1 MTKIRKNERSWAI
14 EIISQINRIAETND
28 LRIKR
33 AGGESTISVSNV
45 KRMFPDVILYGD
57 GDLTSILQGWE
68 LKMPDVPITDEMFV
82 RDAQRKARVLGL
94 DSCVIWN
101 FTYAQ
106 LFILDKKTDEFHV
119 AVQWEN
125 LHIVNREDVA
135 IYRQEWE
142 RTLKDVVLA
151 VNGFLASHTI
161 KRATIENVLSQSA
174 IDHLV
179 NENKTLVADNYKQ
192 AATEN
197 VLIKAELEQW
207 WKEVSEEYRFDEMDM
222 YQAYAKTVIIRW
234 AYRILF
240 AHLIKR
246 QQNAALLID
255 TLDYDTTP
263 QEADEIFHKVTAKA
277 DFYNIFESVRYAELL
292 PSQTWE
298 TLVELSSFL
307 RENDI
312 QHINYKMLQNI
323 LEGTVRQARRELN
336 GQYTTPK
343 TLARMLA
350 RITTHNLQGN
360 NLDPCCGTGTIPH
373 EIIELKRSAIGASKA
388 VNTTWA
394 SDKYQLPLQIAN
406 LSMASLDTINLANRL
421 FQRNALCL
429 NVGDTVN
436 IVNPQDGELMEIEIP
451 AFDTICS
458 NLPFVAF
465 ENLQAE
471 DMARITVLPA
481 LSGLDRKSDLC
492 YYIALHLSTLLK
504 DDGWLGLILPN
515 AWLGT
520 TAGEIF
526 YGRLLELFDLE
537 QVHISGKGRWFQ
549 NADVVTTLVVL
560 RKKSA
565 TREKHTSFFIWRQSL
580 ETLSRHSDM
589 EDALV
594 NSSLLDKELDR
605 TVAVRSCYTPDEI
618 EQLKQLGISYNALF
632 HDVRWLLD
640 IRNQLIP
647 FKQLFT
653 LIRGSRRGW
662 DKMFFPQG
670 ETGIEPCFQ
679 HQALFNAR
687 RLGSLV
693 AEPDR
698 VAFCCSE
705 PLDALNRNYP
715 GAYRWIMKFS
725 KEKNGKGKPLPI
737 VLKQKQ
743 DEEWYEMKPKETAE
757 LFTMMNPDDR
767 FFFGSFR
774 KPTFINQRLIGLKFK
789 STTSDKLLCH
799 ALLNC
804 ILQKFFI
811 EANGFGRGLGVLD
824 FQKDGVEKSFML
836 NPDLLSPKQIEEI
849 KKAFHPLLHKPIVT
863 IDEELQ
869 DKDWQQFNLTVLRAY
884 GLEGHYLQIANS
896 LRSLRQVRKT
906 AKETPSNAAPIVQAD
921 KYNNVEPEGYA
932 MAAEAISKS

>member
-1 MTKIRKNERSWAI
+1 MATVRKNERSWAI

-33 AGGESTISVSNV
+33 AGGETTISVSNV

-57 GDLTSILQGWE
+57 RDLTSILQGWE
-68 LKMPDVPITDEMFV
+68 LKMPDVPIADEMFV

-106 LFILDKKTDEFHV
+106 LFILDKETDEFHV

-125 LHIVNREDVA
+125 PHIVNREDVA
-135 IYRQEWE
+135 VYRQEWE
-142 RTLKDVVLA
+142 QTLEEVVLA

-179 NENKTLVADNYKQ
+179 NENKALVADTYKQ
-192 AATEN
+192 AATRN

-207 WKEVSEEYRFDEMDM
+207 WNEVSEEYSLDETDM
-222 YQAYAKTVIIRW
+222 YQAYAKTVIIHW

-240 AHLIKR
+240 AHLIKHH
-246 QQNAALLID
+246 QNAALLVDTID
-255 TLDYDTTP
+255 YNTTP
-263 QEADEIFHKVTAKA
+263 KEADEIFGKITAKA
-277 DFYNIFESVRYAELL
+277 DFYNIFESIKYADFL

-298 TLVELSSFL
+298 TLVELSLFL

-312 QHINYKMLQNI
+312 QRINHKMLQNI

-336 GQYTTPK
+336 GQYTTPRPLARI
-343 TLARMLA
+343 LARM
-350 RITTHNLQGN
+350 TTHNLQGN
-360 NLDPCCGTGTIPH
+360 SLDPCCGTGTIPH

-421 FQRNALCL
+421 FQRNALSL
-429 NVGDTVN
+429 SVGDTVN

-471 DMARITVLPA
+471 DKAHITAHPA
-481 LSGLDRKSDLC
+481 LCGLDRKSDLC
-492 YYIALHLSTLLK
+492 YYIALHLSSLLK
-504 DDGWLGLILPN
+504 DDGWLGLILSN

-526 YGRLLELFDLE
+526 YGRLLELYDLE

-560 RKKSA
+560 RKKRASC
-565 TREKHTSFFIWRQSL
+565 EKHTSFFIWRKSL
-580 ETLSRHSDM
+580 ETLSQQSNM
-589 EDALV
+589 EDTLV
-594 NSSLLDKELDR
+594 NSSLLDKELDCS
-605 TVAVRSCYTPDEI
+605 VAARSCYTPDEI

-640 IRNQLIP
+640 IRDKLIP
-647 FKQLFT
+647 IKHLFT

-670 ETGIEPCFQ
+670 ETGIEPCFL

-687 RLGSLV
+687 RLDGLV

-705 PLDALNRNYP
+705 SHDELKANYP
-715 GAYRWIMKFS
+715 GAYRWIAKFS
-725 KEKNGKGKPLPI
+725 KEKNGKGKPLPE
-737 VLKQKQ
+737 VLKQKM

-767 FFFGSFR
+767 FFFGSFC

-789 STTSDKLLCH
+789 FTTTDKLLCH
-799 ALLNC
+799 ALLNS

-836 NPDLLSPKQIEEI
+836 NPESLSSKQIEEI
-849 KKAFHPLLHKPIVT
+849 KKAFRPLLHKPIVT
-863 IDEELQ
+863 IDEEIQ
-869 DKDWQQFNLTVLRAY
+869 DKDWRLFNLTVLRAY
-884 GLEGHYLQIANS
+884 GIEGYYLQITNS

-906 AKETPSNAAPIVQAD
+906 AKESQAITTPASQID
-921 KYNNVEPEGYA
+921 TLNNIEPKGYA
-932 MAAEAISKS
+932 MVAEAIGNS